1 MYVCS
6 IKNTLPNSKHMDM
19 KKTALITGASSGIGQ
34 ATATRYAEAGYRLI
48 LCGRRAERLEQLKNQ
63 LQSQYQNDIL
73 LLSFD
78 IRERAQV
85 AHVFDSLSEDWKN
98 IDILV
103 NNAGLASG
111 LEPIQDG
118 TIDDWDL
125 MIDTNVKGLLYVS
138 KAVMP
143 LMIARKQGHII
154 NIDSTAGKEV
164 YPNGNVYCASKH
176 AVDAISKAMRIDL
189 VSHGIKVTNL
199 CPGMVETEFSI
210 VRFHGDNGKA
220 EKVYQGFDV
229 LQAKDIADTIYYLS
243 SLPKHVCIN
252 DLVITCTAQA
262 NSTTVHKEL

>member
-1 MYVCS
+1 MIS
-6 IKNTLPNSKHMDM
+6 TRTDM
-19 KKTALITGASSGIGQ
+19 KKTVLITGATSGIGQ
-34 ATATRYAEAGYRLI
+34 ACAIRFAKAGHRLI
-48 LCGRRAERLEQLKNQ
+48 LCGRRVERLEQLKAQ

-78 IRERAQV
+78 VRVR
-85 AHVFDSLSEDWKN
+85 SEVVTSFENLNKDWQD
-98 IDILV
+98 IDILI

-111 LEPIQDG
+111 LEAIQDG
-118 TIDDWDL
+118 NMDDWDL

-143 LMIARKQGHII
+143 LMIARKKGHII

-176 AVDAISKAMRIDL
+176 AVDAISKSMRIDL

-210 VRFHGDNGKA
+210 VRFHGDA
-220 EKVYQGFDV
+220 EKASKVYNGFDV
-229 LQAKDIADTIYYLS
+229 LKAEDVADTLYYVS
-243 SLPKHVCIN
+243 TLPKHVCIN